1 MWFTADRAADEC
13 RQAAARESF
22 AAFLVVPLAV
32 CTALLRGPKIRSGAL
47 AALAKRSR
55 KLPAP
60 A

>member
-1 MWFTADRAADEC
+1 ME
-13 RQAAARESF
+13 AAAREPF
-22 AAFLVVPLAV
+22 AAVLALPFIV
-32 CTALLRGPKIRSGAL
+32 FMASLRGPKIRSDAL